1 MSDNGHIDDE
11 NIDRDAPLNLD
22 ITGTVV
28 PEPDKPEVPEASV
41 EVEVESEDPP
51 PNDLKLC
58 MSTVRQNRVSGAGL
72 PEKMKKSIYKVF
84 FEREKKLAWCAGK
97 IMPKL
102 QLHFNCSVKK
112 YVNINTP
119 NLIKDHNTNMGIVD
133 LHDNALANYRIGT

>member
-28 PEPDKPEVPEASV
+28 PEPDKPEVPKASV

-58 MSTVRQNRVSGAGL
+58 MST
-72 PEKMKKSIYKVF
+72 
-84 FEREKKLAWCAGK
+84 KLRTGETENLSFSK
-97 IMPKL
+97 YRSPL
-102 QLHFNCSVKK
+102 QSEQKTFSLQ
-112 YVNINTP
+112 I
-119 NLIKDHNTNMGIVD
+119 
-133 LHDNALANYRIGT
+133 